1 MLILI
6 SYDISDDKK
15 RTKLAKKLKDFGPRV
30 QYSVFEADVKK
41 QELEKLKNVLDD
53 IKLENGDSIRMYK
66 LCQDCKK
73 AIVIWGQG
81 EITED
86 KDFYIV

>member
-6 SYDISDDKK
+6 SYDITDDKK

-66 LCQDCKK
+66 LCLDCKK
-73 AIVIWGQG
+73 AIAIWGEG

-86 KDFYIV
+86 KDFYIL